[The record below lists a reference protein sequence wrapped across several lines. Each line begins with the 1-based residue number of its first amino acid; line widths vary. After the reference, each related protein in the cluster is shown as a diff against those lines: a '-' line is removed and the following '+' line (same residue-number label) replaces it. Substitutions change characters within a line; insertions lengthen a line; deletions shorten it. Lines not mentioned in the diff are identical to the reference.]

1 MKFFKDLRK
10 EKIHFFSVHVKDK
23 SRNNPAVY

>member
-1 MKFFKDLRK
+1 MKFFKDLPK